1 MFRRSSLPSP
11 PADEGPLWPPCH
23 AIVLRHDRNGLARN
37 HREQQKESQLRDTT
51 ASRTTE
57 VRRIAEKATR
67 TGETGCN
74 IRDSFPKTNASLARA
89 GFGATS
95 PPQGVRSMSPGP
107 DFRGADR
114 ERCVSYFTLLWWSKN
129 TLSAMAGRRKRPVR
143 CSRKLRQS
151 SSAVATSRAGHRW
164 PRLNLEVPYRRW
176 EWALRRA
183 HRELSCR
190 ANKGDV

>member
-1 MFRRSSLPSP
+1 M
-11 PADEGPLWPPCH
+11 
-23 AIVLRHDRNGLARN
+23 IN
-37 HREQQKESQLRDTT
+37 EST

-74 IRDSFPKTNASLARA
+74 IRDSFPKTNANLARP

-95 PPQGVRSMSPGP
+95 PPQGVRSMPPGP

-143 CSRKLRQS
+143 CSRKLRWS
-151 SSAVATSRAGHRW
+151 FSAVATSREGHRS
-164 PRLNLEVPYRRW
+164 PRSGRAGQHPRWDRGLPGIPASRRLS
-176 EWALRRA
+176 ALDTLLDA
-183 HRELSCR
+183 AMIFSGEQNSYFDCY
-190 ANKGDV
+190 